1 MVINADY
8 GGGDC
13 AARVEQLALARPLGS
28 PRRRVI
34 AAAAFGT
41 RLWLMQA
48 MDTIVKHKLLS
59 TCPTEA

>member
-13 AARVEQLALARPLGS
+13 AARVKQLVLARPLGS

-34 AAAAFGT
+34 AAVAFGT

-48 MDTIVKHKLLS
+48 METITKHNLLS